1 MKFVNYLGPKYGD
14 EKNFFFSN
22 ADIFVFPTYYFN
34 ECFPLVLLEAMQ
46 YKLPII
52 TSCEGGIPDIVTNGE
67 NGFVCKTND
76 VDTTADAI
84 EALLKEKEVRTGMGE
99 VGYRIFKGKFT
110 LDVFNNKITDNLCKL
125 LNLKK

>member
-1 MKFVNYLGPKYGD
+1 M
-14 EKNFFFSN
+14 
-22 ADIFVFPTYYFN
+22 
-34 ECFPLVLLEAMQ
+34 LLEAMQ

-84 EALLKEKEVRTGMGE
+84 EKLLKDSGLRTQMGE
-99 VGYRIFKGKFT
+99 NGYKMFKKGFT
-110 LDVFNNKITDNLCKL
+110 LQKFNENITRI
-125 LNLKK
+125 LKESACR

>member
-1 MKFVNYLGPKYGD
+1 
-14 EKNFFFSN
+14 
-22 ADIFVFPTYYFN
+22 
-34 ECFPLVLLEAMQ
+34 MQ

-84 EALLKEKEVRTGMGE
+84 EKLLKDSGLRTQMGE
-99 VGYRIFKGKFT
+99 NGYKLFKEHFTLEVFNKNITKIFK
-110 LDVFNNKITDNLCKL
+110 DIV
-125 LNLKK
+125 